1 MSVTAVPLRPVK
13 KGSVLKLWLGL
24 ALLAL
29 AAVAAAWV
37 GTRGQVWTTTESG
50 LQIRTIAEGTGAN
63 PTEADVAFVTYTG
76 RLADSGKVFDSNEG
90 GQPVPFPVAEG
101 ATIPG
106 FSEGLKLMQKGGTY
120 RLRIPPNL
128 GYGDKDMG
136 NGQIPPNSTL
146 DFDVKILEVMPEAQL
161 RQMMMQQQMMQGGM
175 GAEGAPGAR
184 GGGEGA
190 PPQGGPEG
198 APPQGAPQGR

>member
-13 KGSVLKLWLGL
+13 KGSVLKLWLAL

-29 AAVAAAWV
+29 LAVGAAWL
-37 GTRGQVWTTTESG
+37 GTRGQVWTTTASG
-50 LQIRTIAEGTGAN
+50 LQFRTVEEGEGAS
-63 PTEADVAFVTYTG
+63 PTEADIAFVTYTG

-90 GQPVPFPVAEG
+90 QQPAPFPVAEG
-101 ATIPG
+101 ATIKG
-106 FSEGLKLMQKGGTY
+106 FSEGLKLMKKGGSY
-120 RLRIPPNL
+120 RLRIPPEL

-136 NGQIPPNSTL
+136 NGQIPANSTL
-146 DFDVKILEVMPEAQL
+146 DFDVKIVEVMPEAQL

-175 GAEGAPGAR
+175 GAQGAPGAP

-190 PPQGGPEG
+190 PPGAEG
-198 APPQGAPQGR
+198 QPQGR

>member
-29 AAVAAAWV
+29 VGVAAAWI
-37 GTRGQVWTTTESG
+37 GTRGQVWTTTASG
-50 LQIRTIAEGTGAN
+50 LQIRTIEAGEGAN
-63 PTEADVAFVTYTG
+63 PTESDIAFVTYTG
-76 RLADSGKVFDSNEG
+76 KLADSGKVFDSNEG
-90 GQPVPFPVAEG
+90 QQPVPFPVAEG
-101 ATIPG
+101 ATIKG

-120 RLRIPPNL
+120 RLKIPPEL

-146 DFDVKILEVMPEAQL
+146 DFTVKILEVMPEAQL

-175 GAEGAPGAR
+175 GAPGGPGAP

-190 PPQGGPEG
+190 P
-198 APPQGAPQGR
+198 QGAPEGGPQGRQ